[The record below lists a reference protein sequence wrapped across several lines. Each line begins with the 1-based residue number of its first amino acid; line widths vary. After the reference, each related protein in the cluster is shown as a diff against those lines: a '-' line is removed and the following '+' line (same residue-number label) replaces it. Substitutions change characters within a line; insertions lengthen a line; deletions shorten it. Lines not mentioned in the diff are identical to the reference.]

1 VLLWALEGSNAFE
14 MCALSGIMWV
24 IGIWPIALVDFS
36 FGPNLVRENKKLV
49 PVSHKM
55 SVTIDSNWDWRP
67 LLDEFLGTLDW
78 IVYGALSC
86 AQIQQEHTVL
96 LVGVLINLI

>member
-1 VLLWALEGSNAFE
+1 MHLKCVP
-14 MCALSGIMWV
+14 LSGIMWV

-36 FGPNLVRENKKLV
+36 FGPNSIRENKKLV

-86 AQIQQEHTVL
+86 AQFFLHEHIY
-96 LVGVLINLI
+96 INLI

>member
-1 VLLWALEGSNAFE
+1 MHLKCVPF
-14 MCALSGIMWV
+14 SGIMCV

-36 FGPNLVRENKKLV
+36 FGPNLVRENKKLM

-78 IVYGALSC
+78 IVYGGMVPCL
-86 AQIQQEHTVL
+86 VL
-96 LVGVLINLI
+96 NFFYMSIYIYIY